1 MGAKDDTLAD
11 AILAQKAA
19 ERSYQRA
26 LQSLQDWNAIWTK
39 KFGWQEG
46 PIQARRG

>member
-39 KFGWQEG
+39 KFG
-46 PIQARRG
+46 